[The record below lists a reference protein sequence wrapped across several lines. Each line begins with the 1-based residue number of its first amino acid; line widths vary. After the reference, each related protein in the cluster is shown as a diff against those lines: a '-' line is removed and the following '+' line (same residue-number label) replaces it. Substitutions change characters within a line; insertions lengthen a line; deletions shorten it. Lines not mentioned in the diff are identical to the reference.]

1 MVLYFKGVKM
11 IGRKI
16 LAGTLAIAMVST
28 LTMAG
33 TTALTGTSGSY
44 TLSGTDT
51 YGFGEVFVRTSNF
64 VSDNGLNKIIGVAGG
79 IAALVLANATRY
91 AAAAV
96 TAGIAMFGAF
106 FPTAVDALY
115 GAVI

>member
-1 MVLYFKGVKM
+1 MAKAK
-11 IGRKI
+11 IGLSLLTVAVI
-16 LAGTLAIAMVST
+16 STASFAGSTALAGTAGNFT
-28 LTMAG
+28 LT
-33 TTALTGTSGSY
+33 
-44 TLSGTDT
+44 GTDT
-51 YGFGEVFVRTSNF
+51 YGFGEIFVRTANF

-91 AAAAV
+91 AGAAV

-106 FPTAVDALY
+106 FPQAVDALY